1 MGEGQLDSLLC
12 SCNARSRKTL
22 VGHAQWETIQP
33 TLKGDNGTH
42 AIEDQ
47 PGYPVK
53 RKTSELGRINLID
66 DGRLI
71 RAVTGNLDHSL
82 EERHG
87 KCERSRIS
95 HVYGRIHLPPMDAI
109 PNTNNRMSWFSL
121 TDNVFPE
128 GAPESRTVC

>member
-71 RAVTGNLDHSL
+71 RAVKGNLATPLKGRVENRKGLVGRAQWKINQPPSL
-82 EERHG
+82 KR
-87 KCERSRIS
+87 
-95 HVYGRIHLPPMDAI
+95 
-109 PNTNNRMSWFSL
+109 
-121 TDNVFPE
+121 
-128 GAPESRTVC
+128 